1 LEWGI
6 SVPVVAALCAAVIF
20 QRAVLEPRLPQL
32 ALWLAVVFVA
42 DLLPVTLWE
51 DIVLSMSLP
60 VLLAAGMLLSPI
72 EAALVAFIGAA
83 DIREFRRETTLGR
96 AIYNRS
102 QVALSVFLSSVVFHS
117 LHGSIERWPHVV
129 PVAILALVV
138 DLVTNALLV
147 AEGVALK
154 TDVPWWSVVRNVY
167 AGSPRLASGYL
178 CLGLVALLLAT
189 AFAHVGEWAL
199 VAFLIPV
206 ALARQ
211 MFSNG
216 TQLQEAAV
224 DLAAKREALDAVPGR
239 IEAER
244 KDERVTLAGALHDE
258 VLQPL
263 YKVHL
268 MAQVLRQ
275 DLAGGRLLDLDQD
288 LPDLLRATDA
298 ASSSIRSLIRTL
310 QTKQS
315 PANDLQ
321 ATLHML
327 LEELRRDTPAVLEEV
342 LDSVDAAPELRLITY
357 QIAREAVCNAIRHA
371 SASTISLK
379 VENGGSEVRVEVSDN
394 GCGFDP
400 GGVDRSEHFGL
411 QLMRQRAEAVGGV
424 LHISTGAH
432 GTRVVAKLPVE

>member
-1 LEWGI
+1 
-6 SVPVVAALCAAVIF
+6 
-20 QRAVLEPRLPQL
+20 
-32 ALWLAVVFVA
+32 
-42 DLLPVTLWE
+42 
-51 DIVLSMSLP
+51 
-60 VLLAAGMLLSPI
+60 
-72 EAALVAFIGAA
+72 
-83 DIREFRRETTLGR
+83 
-96 AIYNRS
+96 
-102 QVALSVFLSSVVFHS
+102 
-117 LHGSIERWPHVV
+117 
-129 PVAILALVV
+129 
-138 DLVTNALLV
+138 
-147 AEGVALK
+147 
-154 TDVPWWSVVRNVY
+154 VRNVY

-216 TQLQEAAV
+216 TQLKEAAV
-224 DLAAKREALDAVPGR
+224 DLAAKREALDAVPDQ

-244 KDERVTLAGALHDE
+244 KDERVTLAGSLHDE

-288 LPDLLRATDA
+288 LPDLLTATET

-310 QTKQS
+310 QAKQS

-327 LEELRRDTPAVLEEV
+327 LEELQRDTPAVLVEA
-342 LDSVDAAPELRLITY
+342 LDSVDAEPELRLITY

-371 SASTISLK
+371 SASTISVK
-379 VENGGSEVRVEVSDN
+379 VENGGGDVRVEVSDN
-394 GCGFDP
+394 GLGFDP
-400 GGVDRSEHFGL
+400 ASVDRSQHFGL

-424 LHISTGAH
+424 LHISSGSR
-432 GTRVVAKLPVE
+432 GTRVVAKLPVR